1 LRVFEAVVRHMS
13 YRRTAEELHLSQPA
27 VSRRVRQRQPSR
39 LGPHDSHVLA
49 LDYFLVYPLAFVIPR
64 KDLP

>member
-1 LRVFEAVVRHMS
+1 MS

>member
-1 LRVFEAVVRHMS
+1 MRHMG
-13 YRRTAEELHLSQPA
+13 YTRAAEELHLSQPA

-39 LGPHDSHVLA
+39 LGPHDSRVLA